1 MNRNWSCSHNDSAL
15 RNRWLATAI
24 GIPGLRS
31 PMVSL
36 PPGKNGDVAQRSFSA
51 DGAWKQC
58 RVPLQLCGRI
68 GLSAAHDARRVL
80 SQVCTLI
87 PGKRFKRARFVVA
100 MATVSP
106 GWRAGV
112 AWPAR
117 MASASRASGDDVGM
131 PDNKRVGNRSC
142 PPSGELPPKI
152 LRSGPDGL
160 PAASETSH
168 SPRPV
173 ARPRIPCYARRMR
186 ASRGWQGITSR
197 IAKVAKG
204 LAVKLR
210 PWRAREAMPAMIG
223 TPPSKRS
230 LWHDP
235 AEHARDFAERYADPM
250 NYHVES
256 RM

>member
-15 RNRWLATAI
+15 RNRWLATAV

-142 PPSGELPPKI
+142 PPSGELPPRI
-152 LRSGPDGL
+152 LRSG
-160 PAASETSH
+160 SEVSPGSVRPRR
-168 SPRPV
+168 SPRRV
-173 ARPRIPCYARRMR
+173 RDLTLAETGCSAKDSVICTTHERITRM
-186 ASRGWQGITSR
+186 
-197 IAKVAKG
+197 
-204 LAVKLR
+204 
-210 PWRAREAMPAMIG
+210 
-223 TPPSKRS
+223 
-230 LWHDP
+230 
-235 AEHARDFAERYADPM
+235 ARDHQPHREGGERTCRQAPPL
-250 NYHVES
+250 S
-256 RM
+256 RS

>member
-15 RNRWLATAI
+15 RNRWLATAV

-142 PPSGELPPKI
+142 PPSG
-152 LRSGPDGL
+152 G
-160 PAASETSH
+160 
-168 SPRPV
+168 
-173 ARPRIPCYARRMR
+173 
-186 ASRGWQGITSR
+186 Q
-197 IAKVAKG
+197 
-204 LAVKLR
+204 
-210 PWRAREAMPAMIG
+210 
-223 TPPSKRS
+223 
-230 LWHDP
+230 
-235 AEHARDFAERYADPM
+235 
-250 NYHVES
+250 
-256 RM
+256 